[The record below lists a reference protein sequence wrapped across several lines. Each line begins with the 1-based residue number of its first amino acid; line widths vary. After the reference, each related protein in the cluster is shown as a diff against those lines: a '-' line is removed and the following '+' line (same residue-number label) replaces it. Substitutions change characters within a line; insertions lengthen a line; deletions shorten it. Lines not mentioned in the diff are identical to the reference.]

1 MIFKRILIFL
11 LITITAALFVTGCT
25 PSLFAPPLNAYVI
38 TSTASTGGSI
48 NPGGEVVVIEGQD
61 KTFTIIP
68 DEGYQVSD
76 VLVDG
81 ISVGVVNSYTFP
93 SVDDFHAIQANFT
106 IIAPRVVN
114 IDTGI
119 EYNSI
124 QKAIDDALS
133 GQTLVAYPA
142 IYKGIIFIDK
152 NITLRSTDPLDSSV
166 VASTVIEGRY
176 GPL

>member
-1 MIFKRILIFL
+1 M
-11 LITITAALFVTGCT
+11 
-25 PSLFAPPLNAYVI
+25 
-38 TSTASTGGSI
+38 
-48 NPGGEVVVIEGQD
+48 
-61 KTFTIIP
+61 
-68 DEGYQVSD
+68 
-76 VLVDG
+76 DG
-81 ISVGVVNSYTFP
+81 ISVGAVNSYTFP
-93 SVDDFHAIQANFT
+93 SVGDFHAIQADFT

>member
-1 MIFKRILIFL
+1 M
-11 LITITAALFVTGCT
+11 
-25 PSLFAPPLNAYVI
+25 
-38 TSTASTGGSI
+38 
-48 NPGGEVVVIEGQD
+48 
-61 KTFTIIP
+61 
-68 DEGYQVSD
+68 
-76 VLVDG
+76 
-81 ISVGVVNSYTFP
+81 
-93 SVDDFHAIQANFT
+93 DDFHTIQANFT

>member
-1 MIFKRILIFL
+1 M
-11 LITITAALFVTGCT
+11 
-25 PSLFAPPLNAYVI
+25 
-38 TSTASTGGSI
+38 
-48 NPGGEVVVIEGQD
+48 
-61 KTFTIIP
+61 
-68 DEGYQVSD
+68 
-76 VLVDG
+76 DG
-81 ISVGVVNSYTFP
+81 ISVGAVNSYTFP
-93 SVDDFHAIQANFT
+93 SVGDFHAIQADFT

-152 NITLRSTDPLDSSV
+152 NITLRRRSTDPLDSSV